1 MRRRPPTPKSKASA
15 GLETCL
21 VCGRD
26 FVQPVSWEPDGP
38 ERWWMFLRC
47 GECGVSRE
55 VVVSNDEAA
64 RFETALHSRAKVVA
78 RAVRELEEERVA
90 TEVSDFV
97 AALEHDLILPADF
110 AR

>member
-1 MRRRPPTPKSKASA
+1 
-15 GLETCL
+15 
-21 VCGRD
+21 
-26 FVQPVSWEPDGP
+26 
-38 ERWWMFLRC
+38 MFLRC

-64 RFETALHSRAKVVA
+64 RFETALHARAKVVA

-97 AALEHDLILPADF
+97 GRPRARPDPPRGLRPLAGALRGNRT
-110 AR
+110 ARERAVRPQLRRGVTLR